1 MPNNYFI
8 SGMPKS
14 GKTTL
19 LRKLVDKMKAH
30 GLRVGGFIT
39 PDEKAHGARTGF
51 MVEDLET
58 GTKETL
64 AAMDIDGPKVA
75 KYHVDVRAF
84 EGVVVPILRRAS
96 KYDVMVIDEIGRM
109 EMKSTKFGELLA
121 DLLESDTPLVASLH
135 RDYIEDYG
143 AWGEV
148 QMLTPSNRGELYLNL
163 LGKVMNYARKRRP
176 RAKAEPAGKAKAVK
190 KGKKEKPAKKKK
202 AAEPPAK
209 KAKKGG
215 KKEDIE
221 KMAEDILA
229 HHGKH
234 RETRHEHAK
243 EEEKKEEE
251 LEIVEKTEEEKHEEK
266 EEQRKKNAFREWVR
280 EHVGV

>member
-1 MPNNYFI
+1 MPNNYFV

-19 LRKLVDKMKAH
+19 LRKLVDKMRAH

-39 PDEKAHGARTGF
+39 PDAKSHGARTGF
-51 MVEDLET
+51 VVEDLET
-58 GTKETL
+58 GMKETL
-64 AAMDIDGPKVA
+64 AATGIDGPKVA

-84 EGVVVPILRRAS
+84 ESLAVPILRRAS
-96 KYDVMVIDEIGRM
+96 RYDVMVIDEIGRM

-163 LGKVMNYARKRRP
+163 LGKVMNYARKAGKP
-176 RAKAEPAGKAKAVK
+176 AQAKPAGRAKSAK
-190 KGKKEKPAKKKK
+190 KGKERAGKKTKAARNAPGKKKK
-202 AAEPPAK
+202 
-209 KAKKGG
+209 KG
-215 KKEDIE
+215 KEDIE
-221 KMAEDILA
+221 RMTDDILA

-234 RETRHEHAK
+234 REAK
-243 EEEKKEEE
+243 REDAEEVKKEDEI
-251 LEIVEKTEEEKHEEK
+251 EIVEKTEEEKHEEK
-266 EEQRKKNAFREWVR
+266 EEERNKNALRDWVR
-280 EHVGV
+280 EHIGV

>member
-19 LRKLVDKMKAH
+19 LRKLVEKMKAQ

-39 PDEKAHGARTGF
+39 PDAKAHGARTGF
-51 MVEDLET
+51 AVEDVET
-58 GTKETL
+58 GTRETF
-64 AAMDIDGPKVA
+64 AATDIDGPKVA

-84 EGVVVPILRRAS
+84 ESVALPILQKAS
-96 KYDVMVIDEIGRM
+96 RYDVIVIDEIGRM
-109 EMKSTKFGELLA
+109 EMKSAKFSELLG

-163 LGKVMNYARKRRP
+163 LGKVMGYARKRRA
-176 RAKAEPAGKAKAVK
+176 RT
-190 KGKKEKPAKKKK
+190 KPAKKVVKEKPKK
-202 AAEPPAK
+202 TAEKPAPK
-209 KAKKGG
+209 KAKRSR

-229 HHGKH
+229 HHKKTETKH
-234 RETRHEHAK
+234 EEK
-243 EEEKKEEE
+243 KEEEIEIVDNSEEEKKEE
-251 LEIVEKTEEEKHEEK
+251 KEEE
-266 EEQRKKNAFREWVR
+266 RKKDALREWVR
-280 EHVGV
+280 EHIGF

>member
-19 LRKLVDKMKAH
+19 LRKLVEKMKAQ

-39 PDEKAHGARTGF
+39 PDAKAHGARTGF
-51 MVEDLET
+51 AVEDVET
-58 GTKETL
+58 GDRETF
-64 AAMDIDGPKVA
+64 AATDIDGPKVA

-84 EGVVVPILRRAS
+84 ESVVVPILEKAS
-96 KYDVMVIDEIGRM
+96 RYDVMVIDEIGRM
-109 EMKSTKFGELLA
+109 EMKSTKFSELLG

-163 LGKVMNYARKRRP
+163 LGKVMGYARKRRAP
-176 RAKAEPAGKAKAVK
+176 AKTKLVKKAKAS
-190 KGKKEKPAKKKK
+190 KEKPVRKK
-202 AAEPPAK
+202 AEEKPPAK
-209 KAKKGG
+209 KAKKSR

-221 KMAEDILA
+221 RMADDILA
-229 HHGKH
+229 HHAKHGK
-234 RETRHEHAK
+234 EKQEPAQEEKKEEEIEIVDKT
-243 EEEKKEEE
+243 EEEKKEE
-251 LEIVEKTEEEKHEEK
+251 KEEE
-266 EEQRKKNAFREWVR
+266 RKKDALREWVR
-280 EHVGV
+280 EHIGF